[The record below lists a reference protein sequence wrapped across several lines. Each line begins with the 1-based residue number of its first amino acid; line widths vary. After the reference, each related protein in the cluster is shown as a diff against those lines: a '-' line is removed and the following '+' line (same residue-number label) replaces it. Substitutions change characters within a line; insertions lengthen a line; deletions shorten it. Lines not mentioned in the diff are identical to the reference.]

1 MAQNI
6 VQICVVKSGPEGACP
21 IAAKFVRS
29 RTRRK
34 MSLIRTFQK
43 GLKVGTFGLAVFAVA
58 QGRALADITQPGPPF
73 SAIERLDGK
82 HPSEYYKLAAEL
94 FRDGKK
100 DEAVFIFYLG
110 QLRYR
115 ARLLAHRDLDPSGE
129 PALFA
134 SLSEVVGRPL
144 NEYAFGDIPRL
155 LSTIDAVLEYDRAH
169 PDRFTPHASFPEA
182 WQQAREGL
190 TKLKAKI
197 ERTADEIRAA
207 RKKSGLP
214 NR

>member
-1 MAQNI
+1 M
-6 VQICVVKSGPEGACP
+6 
-21 IAAKFVRS
+21 
-29 RTRRK
+29 
-34 MSLIRTFQK
+34 
-43 GLKVGTFGLAVFAVA
+43 
-58 QGRALADITQPGPPF
+58 TQPGQPS
-73 SAIERLDGK
+73 SAIEQLDDK
-82 HPSEYYKLAAEL
+82 HPAEYYKLAAEL
-94 FRDGKK
+94 FRHGKK
-100 DEAVFIFYLG
+100 DEAAFIFYLG

-169 PDRFTPHASFPEA
+169 PDRFTPPSSFPEA
-182 WQQAREGL
+182 WRQAREGL

-197 ERTADEIRAA
+197 ERTADEIRVA
-207 RKKSGLP
+207 RQKSGLP
-214 NR
+214 SR